1 MNNHIISP
9 WMGSQRFAAVFAIVM
24 VLGISTR
31 TLAQAPSL
39 EVFYDRFDPKES
51 FKYKLKGEDKL
62 CNIGAFHWVIP
73 PSEFGTGGLDRNFT
87 GYCAE
92 VNVPIVA
99 EKLYR
104 FRVVNLLEPR
114 NYGLEATPEG
124 IRAAERRATLIRE
137 LFGRYYTENKT
148 ANPNNTFAM
157 QLALWELTEEAEPMD
172 RAATFDVFA
181 GTFQVNYPKDQAP
194 AYVSLAQ
201 TYLDSLTGNDAI
213 YYENPELKGR
223 ELVRLQGIEN
233 AEGVVAQAQY
243 ALRFINGG
251 APGIGP
257 FASTLGNTGAGGL
270 GGIGAGGIG
279 AGLGA
284 GEGAGGGG
292 PLLTTGG
299 FGGTPS
305 TTTTTPGGP
314 PTSTTTRVPAGGPGT
329 STVTITTHGGGGG
342 TPVPA
347 PTGIL
352 LGLVALGTLAT
363 RRIYTRLVQK

>member
-1 MNNHIISP
+1 MPSITLEGPAREEAAKPARRPALPRLRPERWRKFLSYYRPHIGLLI
-9 WMGSQRFAAVFAIVM
+9 ADLACAVLNGRDSGFQW
-24 VLGISTR
+24 LTR
-31 TLAQAPSL
+31 HPAPDS
-39 EVFYDRFDPKES
+39 
-51 FKYKLKGEDKL
+51 
-62 CNIGAFHWVIP
+62 
-73 PSEFGTGGLDRNFT
+73 
-87 GYCAE
+87 
-92 VNVPIVA
+92 
-99 EKLYR
+99 
-104 FRVVNLLEPR
+104 
-114 NYGLEATPEG
+114 
-124 IRAAERRATLIRE
+124 
-137 LFGRYYTENKT
+137 
-148 ANPNNTFAM
+148 
-157 QLALWELTEEAEPMD
+157 AEPMD

-181 GTFQVNYPKDQAP
+181 GTFQVNYPKDEAP
-194 AYVSLAQ
+194 AYVALAQ

-233 AEGVVAQAQY
+233 AEGVVAQSQY
-243 ALRFINGG
+243 ALRYINGG

-257 FASTLGNTGAGGL
+257 FASALGTSGAGGL

-284 GEGAGGGG
+284 GEAAGGGG

-305 TTTTTPGGP
+305 TTTTPGGGP

-347 PTGIL
+347 PTGIV